1 MIHFPETPEGTIRI
15 HWRQKMEKQG
25 QTIGKNPNPLNN
37 TFGNGNSAMKK
48 GSLDD
53 LRDMFDKHRERVEA
67 KKLRDITGKSKN
79 SVTKG

>member
-1 MIHFPETPEGTIRI
+1 MS
-15 HWRQKMEKQG
+15 KKQG

-53 LRDMFDKHRERVEA
+53 LRDMFDKHRERVTT